1 MLRVGRVVLLGKRD
15 RIAKAPTER
24 QPGNVARMEAIIR
37 RQRELLRQGDGIIA
51 RQYDAL
57 VKAEGERDLARSS
70 MRECHELL
78 LEQQVALDALSERY
92 QSLLRH
98 PVTGTQ
104 PEEGAA

>member
-1 MLRVGRVVLLGKRD
+1 MLRVGRVVLLGKHD
-15 RIAKAPTER
+15 RLAKAPTQR

-37 RQRELLRQGDGIIA
+37 RQRDLLRQS
-51 RQYDAL
+51 DAL

-98 PVTGTQ
+98 PVTGTR